1 MTLTR
6 LRVAAAVVALALGTG
21 CSGSDEADLSLPDGT
36 VSSPDD
42 TGTAGDRASGTGDG
56 EDGEDGENGQDDEDS
71 AEEED
76 SGALDGEAFIVAH
89 AVDDSLV
96 VRSSAQEGADE
107 VVTLSADDEVSG
119 KIVCLVV
126 QQIGTWVQVEL
137 PTGEGERR
145 GWVARDDITLSR
157 HRFRIEVSLSDHSM
171 TLYTGRLAAFTAAVG
186 LGPDAPEAGESL
198 FIKDLVKTPDPTSP
212 YGEYAYGLSGSDNDL
227 NAFTTGNGV
236 VAVHGTGD
244 PSGLG
249 KDVPYGSIAV
259 GAEYVN
265 QMVDT
270 IGLPLGTPVEIVE

>member
-6 LRVAAAVVALALGTG
+6 LGVAAAVVVLTLGTG
-21 CSGSDEADLSLPDGT
+21 CSGSNDADLSLPDST
-36 VSSPDD
+36 VPSSDD
-42 TGTAGDRASGTGDG
+42 TGTVGDRAAGDVG
-56 EDGEDGENGQDDEDS
+56 DEADDEGD
-71 AEEED
+71 EEAGDEEAGD
-76 SGALDGEAFIVAH
+76 EAFVVAL
-89 AVDDSLV
+89 AVDPTLV
-96 VRSSAQEGADE
+96 VRSAAQAEADE
-107 VVTLSADDEVSG
+107 VVTLSAADEVSG

-126 QQIGTWVQVEL
+126 QQIGSWVQVEL

-145 GWVARDDITLSR
+145 GWVARDDVTLSK

-171 TLYTGRLAAFTAAVG
+171 TLYTGRLAAFTAPVG

-227 NAFTTGNGV
+227 DAFTTGNGV
-236 VAVHGTGD
+236 VAVHGTAD

-249 KDVPYGSIAV
+249 GDVRYGSIAV

-265 QMVDT
+265 RMVDT
-270 IGLPLGTPVEIVE
+270 IGLPLGTPVAIVE

>member
-6 LRVAAAVVALALGTG
+6 LGVAAAVVALALGTG
-21 CSGSDEADLSLPDGT
+21 CSGSNDADLSLPDST
-36 VSSPDD
+36 VTSSDD
-42 TGTAGDRASGTGDG
+42 AGTAGDGAAGDEQG
-56 EDGEDGENGQDDEDS
+56 EDAADEGDDE
-71 AEEED
+71 AGELE
-76 SGALDGEAFIVAH
+76 GEAFVVAQ
-89 AVDDSLV
+89 AVDPTLV
-96 VRSSAQEGADE
+96 VRAAAQAGADE
-107 VVTLSADDEVSG
+107 VVTLSAADEVSG

-126 QQIGTWVQVEL
+126 QQIGSWVQVEL

-145 GWVARDDITLSR
+145 GWVARDDVTLSK
-157 HRFRIEVSLSDHSM
+157 HRFRIEVSLSDHTM
-171 TLYTGRLAAFTAAVG
+171 TLYTGQLAAFTAPVG

-236 VAVHGTGD
+236 VAVHGTAD

-249 KDVPYGSIAV
+249 GDVRYGSIAV
-259 GAEYVN
+259 GTEYVTR
-265 QMVDT
+265 MVDT